1 MLFHVIFS
9 RDAMR
14 PRHTH
19 SGARQLSQT
28 VKYNKELAVINSNLV
43 HPQASFGVPWR
54 QMSQEHVVSR

>member
-1 MLFHVIFS
+1 
-9 RDAMR
+9 MR

-28 VKYNKELAVINSNLV
+28 VKYNKELAVINLNLV

-54 QMSQEHVVSR
+54 QMSQEHIVLR